1 MTKSQIPKSPILRS
15 AISNWSLVIILLM
28 ATFFRLYRLDSI
40 PPGLTHDEADTGYFA
55 AAVYRG
61 QPSQVITPYG
71 YAYQPFTMYSAA
83 LFMAILG
90 PHDVALHFHSA
101 FFGMVL
107 IVFTYLWARRLFGAA
122 VGLGGAALMAVSFWT
137 VFDSRF
143 ALNSAPAPALFT
155 GAAYFLWR
163 ALDIRNG
170 RLSSLPAAWKGCST
184 WGPFVLLLA
193 ASFYVYE
200 ATLAAA
206 ASFGLLWLYL
216 ALFDRAR
223 FRRHGLW
230 LAIALVLVGLLAA
243 PHLLDPHAWGRP
255 NTLSGPLREALQG
268 NWKPLAAN
276 AIGALGTLSFRGDT
290 LVTYNLPGR
299 PIFDPLVS
307 LFLYGGIVLCL
318 ARWRRPAYAFTLL
331 WAAMGMVPTLILG
344 EWTSTLHSKVAEAP
358 LMVLPA
364 VCAVEAGRFV
374 MRRFGARWAKAFA
387 AGCAVW
393 LAVVATFTARDYFV
407 RWGQS
412 PDTRAAYFHN
422 LVAIADYLNES
433 DYSGDVALSSSFPDQ
448 PLDPFIADMRLR
460 RTGPA
465 LRWFD
470 ARRALVFPNTADGLF
485 VLPPNTPLDPYFAQR
500 LDLRLVER
508 VHLRPDDV
516 DPYFDVFEWVPNAT
530 LDHFLPSS
538 TLTVTAGTETLALPV
553 SFGALELVAYDVPER
568 RVASGGPATVVTIWR
583 VLDPQA
589 IPTPPHAYGRAAVA
603 FTHALDATNDVVGQE
618 DRLDAPAWNWHAGD
632 AFVQIHRFQIDAPA
646 GSYRL
651 EVGIYNRDDM
661 VRLPVLVNGIAVDS
675 RVLLGQGVEVVGR

>member
-1 MTKSQIPKSPILRS
+1 MTKAQAPNPQ
-15 AISNWSLVIILLM
+15 ISNLQSPKWERVLLVLILI
-28 ATFFRLYRLDSI
+28 AAACFRLYQLDSI

-83 LFMAILG
+83 LFMTILG
-90 PHDVALHFHSA
+90 PHDVALRFHSA

-122 VGLGGAALMAVSFWT
+122 AGWGGAALMAVSFWT

-155 GAAYFLWR
+155 AATYFLWR
-163 ALDIRNG
+163 ALDDEEG
-170 RLSSLPAAWKGCST
+170 RQRWWT
-184 WGPFVLLLA
+184 WGLFVLLLA

-230 LAIALVLVGLLAA
+230 LATALVFVGLLAA

-255 NTLSGPLREALQG
+255 NTLSGPLREALHG
-268 NWKPLAAN
+268 NWRPLAAN
-276 AIGALGTLSFRGDT
+276 AISALGTLSFKGDT

-307 LFLYGGIVLCL
+307 LFFYGGVVLCL

-331 WAAMGMVPTLILG
+331 WATMGLLPTLILG
-344 EWTSTLHSKVAEAP
+344 EWTSTLHSKVAETP

-364 VCAVEAGRFV
+364 VCAVEASRLV
-374 MRRFGARWAKAFA
+374 MRRFGARWARAFA
-387 AGCAVW
+387 AGCAAW
-393 LAVVATFTARDYFV
+393 LAVVAAFTARDYLV
-407 RWGQS
+407 RWGQA
-412 PDTRAAYFHN
+412 PETRAAYFHN

-433 DYSGDVALSSSFPDQ
+433 DTSGDVALSSPFPDQ
-448 PLDPFIADMRLR
+448 PLDPFVADMRLR
-460 RTGPA
+460 RPGLA

-516 DPYFDVFEWVPNAT
+516 DPYFDVFEWQPNRA
-530 LDHFLPSS
+530 LDRFLPSS
-538 TLTVTAGTETLALPV
+538 VLTATAGTATLALPV
-553 SFGALELVAYDVPER
+553 SFGAVELVAYDVSET
-568 RVASGGPATVVTIWR
+568 RVAPGGLATVVTVWR

-589 IPTPPHAYGRAAVA
+589 IPTSPHAYGRVAVVFA
-603 FTHALDATNDVVGQE
+603 HALDAANDVVGQE
-618 DRLDAPAWNWHAGD
+618 DRLDAPAWNWRAGD
-632 AFVQIHRFQIDAPA
+632 VFTQIHRFQIDAPA

-651 EVGIYNRDDM
+651 EVGVYNRDDM
-661 VRLPVLVNGIAVDS
+661 VRLPVMVNGMAVDD
-675 RVLLGQGVEVVGR
+675 RVLLPPIEVTGQ